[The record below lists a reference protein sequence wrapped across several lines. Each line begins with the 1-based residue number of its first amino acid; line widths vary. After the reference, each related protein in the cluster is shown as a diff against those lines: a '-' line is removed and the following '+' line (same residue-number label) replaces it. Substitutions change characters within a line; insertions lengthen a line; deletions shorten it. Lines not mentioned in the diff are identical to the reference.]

1 MTRYTATEKNGRA
14 RLALDVTTDRDE
26 TSGYRHKWTTTVRLG
41 LLSASGPNLK
51 TALANL
57 ETEVL
62 ALVSSEAARSALAAE
77 RLKAVPVPAP
87 TPAKAPAPYAEGEM
101 VEVLIQDVWCEAEFL
116 NSSHGGSLYAVWSE
130 RCGSLVVPKERV
142 RAMNRPSL
150 GDVG

>member
-1 MTRYTATEKNGRA
+1 MDIEKLYQDVWAQVFA
-14 RLALDVTTDRDE
+14 RV
-26 TSGYRHKWTTTVRLG
+26 WTNLLPSVSMDSKKG

-57 ETEVL
+57 EAEVL

-77 RLKAVPVPAP
+77 RQKAMPAAP

-101 VEVLIQDVWCEAEFL
+101 VEVLIQGIWCEAEFL
-116 NSSHGGSLYAVWSE
+116 NSSPGGSLYAIWSE

-142 RAMNRPSL
+142 RAVNRPSL

>member
-14 RLALDVTTDRDE
+14 RLGLDVTTDRDE

-57 ETEVL
+57 EAEVL

-77 RLKAVPVPAP
+77 RQKAMPAAP

-101 VEVLIQDVWCEAEFL
+101 VEVLIQGIWCEAEFL
-116 NSSHGGSLYAVWSE
+116 NSSPGGSLYAIWSE

-142 RAMNRPSL
+142 RAVNRPSL